1 MNQSNINRL
10 LKNFPEIYDKYFY
23 TGIGDGW
30 FPLLERLSYE
40 IMDLCR
46 ERGVVPP
53 RALQVKE
60 KFGAL
65 RAYFEYI
72 EIDDMEEIVSK
83 YERESVSIC
92 ELCGEKGFCKPKN
105 GWVKTLC
112 ESCRNTP

>member
-1 MNQSNINRL
+1 MTESYRNRL
-10 LKNFPEIYDKYFY
+10 VKNFPEIYDKNFY

-30 FPLLERLSYE
+30 YPLLERLSYE

-72 EIDDMEEIVSK
+72 KIDDIGEIVYK

-92 ELCGEKGFCKPKN
+92 ERCGKPGSREGST
-105 GWVKTLC
+105 GWIKTLC
-112 ESCRNTP
+112 TECRNTP